1 MEYKVGQILY
11 FVGAESARVIPGL
24 VVEEVVRTTIEG
36 KEKNYIIQLPDDK
49 KTKIDMSK
57 IKGEV
62 FDSIL
67 KLKHHMIKTAENA
80 IQNMIDTAVVLAEK
94 SYDQSVVIQPLV
106 DEEDVN
112 TLTQQEPVHI
122 DSLTDKVQEQF
133 SHDIVNVD
141 MGGGMVGKVSIS
153 DLNKIG
159 V

>member
-36 KEKNYIIQLPDDK
+36 KEKNYIVQLPDDK

-62 FDSIL
+62 FDSVTDL
-67 KLKHHMIKTAENA
+67 KFHMVNSAEAA
-80 IQNMIDTAVVLAEK
+80 IQQMIDTAVALSES
-94 SYDQSVVIQPLV
+94 SYGIALTSPA
-106 DEEDVN
+106 DEEEETAPEEVISSD
-112 TLTQQEPVHI
+112 
-122 DSLTDKVQEQF
+122 DKVQDML
-133 SHDIVNVD
+133 SSDIVNVD
-141 MGGGMVGKVSIS
+141 MGNGVIGKVSMG

>member
-1 MEYKVGQILY
+1 MKYKVGQILY

-24 VVEEVVRTTIEG
+24 IVEEVVRTTIEG

-62 FDSIL
+62 FDSIF
-67 KLKHHMIKTAENA
+67 KLKEHMVQTAESA
-80 IQNMIDTAVVLAEK
+80 IQNMIDTAVALADK
-94 SYDQSVVIQPLV
+94 SYDQASLAPP
-106 DEEDVN
+106 EEPPKEDKLDSELEN
-112 TLTQQEPVHI
+112 TLGVS
-122 DSLTDKVQEQF
+122 DDKVQQQF
-133 SHDIVNVD
+133 SHDIVSVD
-141 MGGGMVGKVSIS
+141 MGNGMVGKVSID

>member
-1 MEYKVGQILY
+1 MKYKVGQILY

-36 KEKNYIIQLPDDK
+36 KEKNYIVQLPDDK

-62 FDSIL
+62 FDSVTDL
-67 KLKHHMIKTAENA
+67 KFHMVNSAEAA
-80 IQNMIDTAVVLAEK
+80 IQQMIDTAVALSES
-94 SYDQSVVIQPLV
+94 SYGIALTSPA
-106 DEEDVN
+106 DEETAPEEVISSD
-112 TLTQQEPVHI
+112 
-122 DSLTDKVQEQF
+122 DKVQDMLN
-133 SHDIVNVD
+133 SDIVNVD
-141 MGGGMVGKVSIS
+141 MGNGVIGKVSIG